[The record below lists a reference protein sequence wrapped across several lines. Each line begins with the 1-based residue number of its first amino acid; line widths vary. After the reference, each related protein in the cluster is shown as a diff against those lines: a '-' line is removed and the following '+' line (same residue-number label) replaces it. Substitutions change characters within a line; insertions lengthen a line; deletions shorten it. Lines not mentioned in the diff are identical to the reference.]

1 MKKIISILF
10 TCFSVIC
17 VNAQFDSLVQKQEG
31 LGVIEIQQDDRIPAL
46 VEKHIAINKAN
57 NGKFSGWRIQI
68 YSSSGTTSR
77 AEAQGVRKAFLA
89 KYPDVNAYLIYQ
101 PPFFKIRVGDFRTKS
116 EAYSFYKQILLE
128 YPVSYLITD
137 QVNYPKLKEKV
148 EVSSTK
154 KLEEK
159 LEGIH

>member
-1 MKKIISILF
+1 MKKILTILF
-10 TCFSVIC
+10 VCFSVGYT
-17 VNAQFDSLVQKQEG
+17 NAQIDSLVQEQG
-31 LGVIEIQQDDRIPAL
+31 GFGVIEIQQDARIPML

-77 AEAQGVRKAFLA
+77 AEAQSVRKAFLT

-116 EAYSFYKQILLE
+116 EAYSFYKQILPE
-128 YPVSYLITD
+128 YPISYLITD
-137 QVNYPKLKEKV
+137 QVNYPKLKEKS

-154 KLEEK
+154 NLGEK
-159 LEGIH
+159 LESIH